1 MPELPNGHKGLHLQT
16 VAPSPLALMEKI
28 MAQTNFTTY
37 TQTCDRCGKTDTSNS
52 PHGLKLTGLYVY
64 ANRPSEFQ
72 SDLCN
77 HLQLL
82 EMCDDCLNAALTA
95 IGPKAVEAYRNH
107 QESMRRYQSY
117 R

>member
-1 MPELPNGHKGLHLQT
+1 
-16 VAPSPLALMEKI
+16 

-72 SDLCN
+72 SDFCN

-82 EMCDDCLNAALTA
+82 EMCDDCMNAALIA

-107 QESMRRYQSY
+107 QESMKRYQ

>member
-1 MPELPNGHKGLHLQT
+1 
-16 VAPSPLALMEKI
+16 

-117 R
+117 SLERIKLENECGKRTLDRCRDLSD